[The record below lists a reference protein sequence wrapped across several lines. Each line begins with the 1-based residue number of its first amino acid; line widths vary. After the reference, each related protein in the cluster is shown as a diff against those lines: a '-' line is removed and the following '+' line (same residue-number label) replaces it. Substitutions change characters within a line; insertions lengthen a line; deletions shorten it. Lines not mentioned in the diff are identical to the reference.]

1 MKKLLVLCAAALLA
15 SCDEGGKGS
24 TEGSP
29 GAKASGGGGGAVWAA
44 GSSTVFPFASR
55 VSENYA
61 RKTGDPAPR
70 IESLGTGGGI
80 KAFCSGVAEGSPD
93 LALASR
99 PMKASEFDSCQA
111 NGVTA
116 VTELRVGSDGVVI
129 ATARNGADYALTL
142 EQIYRALAAETP
154 APGGGFAPN
163 RASTW
168 REVAA
173 SLPAQRIQVYGP
185 PPTSGTRDAFVELGM
200 QAGAKQIPAMAALA
214 KSDEDA
220 FEARAGRIRE
230 DGAWIDSGENDNA
243 IVQTLTRTPGAL
255 GVFGFSFLEQ
265 NRDRVK
271 PAMVAGAAPTAETI
285 ADGRYPLARSLY
297 VYVKK
302 DAVGRKPAVRAFLAE
317 FLSDG
322 AAGPEGYLAEQGMI
336 PLPPAALAASRQAVT
351 ALPSMARPPS

>member
-24 TEGSP
+24 ADGSS
-29 GAKASGGGGGAVWAA
+29 GANASGAAGAVWGA

-55 VSENYA
+55 VSESYA

-70 IESLGTGGGI
+70 IEALGTGGGI
-80 KAFCSGVAEGSPD
+80 KAFCSGLGEGSPD
-93 LALASR
+93 IALASR
-99 PMKASEFDSCQA
+99 PMKASEFDSCVA

-154 APGGGFAPN
+154 TPGDGFAPN
-163 RASTW
+163 RVATW

-185 PPTSGTRDAFVELGM
+185 PPTSGTRDAFIELGM
-200 QAGAKQIPAMAALA
+200 QAGAKQVPAMAALA

-220 FEARAGRIRE
+220 FEARASRIRE

-255 GVFGFSFLEQ
+255 GVFGFSFLNE

-271 PAMVAGAAPTAETI
+271 PATVAGAAPTAETI

-297 VYVKK
+297 LYVKK
-302 DAVGRKPAVRAFLAE
+302 DAVGRKPGVRSYIAE
-317 FLSDG
+317 FLSDA
-322 AAGPEGYLAEQGMI
+322 AAGPGGYLAEQGMI
-336 PLPPAALAASRQAVT
+336 PLPPAQLAASRQAAT
-351 ALPSMARPPS
+351 ALPSMARPAS